1 MVFGISSNQFEP
13 LVLTTLCQFQKLL
26 FEQSIE
32 QSIRPQLLQ
41 SDTSDCRK
49 HPFAQMIPSHYRC
62 RSNRLLAATS
72 SLSTWKLGGLDQGQ
86 AAEQTNP
93 RFAAMVFGISSNQF
107 EPLVL
112 TTLCQFQKLLFEQSI
127 GRSFSKVTPLTA
139 GSTLLH
145 KWFLHTTGVD
155 QTVFGSY
162 LFTLNLETWGPGPGP
177 SSRTNESMNETRI
190 HSLKYEV
197 LTLMCL
203 SLCCNGFRY
212 FLKPVWTLG
221 LNYFVPVSKTSFR
234 AIYSAAASP
243 KWHLW
248 LPEAP
253 FCTNDSFTL
262 QV

>member
-1 MVFGISSNQFEP
+1 MIPSHYRCRSNRLLAATSSLSTWKLGGLDQGQAAEQTNPRFAAMVFGISSNQFEP

-26 FEQSIE
+26 FE

-127 GRSFSKVTPLTA
+127 EQSMRPQLLQSDTSDCRKHPFAQMIPSHYRCRSNRLLAATSSL
-139 GSTLLH
+139 STWKL
-145 KWFLHTTGVD
+145 G
-155 QTVFGSY
+155 
-162 LFTLNLETWGPGPGP
+162 
-177 SSRTNESMNETRI
+177 
-190 HSLKYEV
+190 
-197 LTLMCL
+197 
-203 SLCCNGFRY
+203 
-212 FLKPVWTLG
+212 G
-221 LNYFVPVSKTSFR
+221 LNQGQAAEPTS
-234 AIYSAAASP
+234 
-243 KWHLW
+243 L
-248 LPEAP
+248 
-253 FCTNDSFTL
+253 
-262 QV
+262 